1 MNRPEIVSIFE
12 NLSEETKAEIW
23 RLGKIVKYDKN
34 TECFR
39 AKDKNTYIYFLLEGR
54 AAIYNLTNC
63 GKQKTI
69 FYLGPG
75 ELLNDCISPDVFIS
89 VSCHTMVPCE
99 VFVIRSD
106 VFNQIMEKDFT
117 LTRAVIQELERK
129 IWRMGHQLK
138 NTMGSIYM
146 ERKLAAKLWKL
157 GRDFG
162 KHDEKGLYIDIP
174 LSITDLADF
183 LGAPRETTS
192 RICKLLCSY
201 QLIEMEN
208 KKIYL
213 LSPDKLS
220 YFYKKGDLPE
230 NENL

>member
-1 MNRPEIVSIFE
+1 MNRLKNVSIFQ
-12 NLSEETKAEIW
+12 NLSDVTVDEIW
-23 RLGKIVKYDKN
+23 HSGKVVKYDKN

-39 AKDKNTYIYFLLEGR
+39 AKDINSYLYFLLEGR
-54 AAIYNLTNC
+54 AAIYNLTHC
-63 GKQKTI
+63 GRQKTI

-75 ELLNDCISPDVFIS
+75 ELLNDCISPEVFVS
-89 VSCHTMVPCE
+89 VSCHTMVDCN
-99 VFVIRSD
+99 VFVIKSD
-106 VFNQIMEKDFT
+106 IFNRIMKKDFV
-117 LTRAVIQELERK
+117 LTQTIIKELERK

-162 KHDEKGLYIDIP
+162 KQDEKGLYIDIL

-192 RICKLLCSY
+192 RICKLLSSY
-201 QLIEMEN
+201 KLIEMEN

-213 LSPDKLS
+213 LSPDRLS
-220 YFYKKGDLPE
+220 YFYKKGVLPD
-230 NENL
+230 N